1 MFENMPDKDK
11 TLIRIFLSDTV
22 VGFPKLCRLLFEA
35 VSPAFFGF
43 SQALHLR
50 P

>member
-35 VSPAFFGF
+35 VFGF